1 MSNITAT
8 PKSRNEIM
16 NYASII
22 RKISGISSGYFD
34 VVKFIEF
41 DAYNIFGI
49 DYEIVSDT
57 DRRLESN
64 EFAKFVPSE
73 NKIYLRE
80 SVYNRATDNIGQDRF
95 TLAHELGHA
104 LFHKK
109 QALSR
114 SVCKPPTY
122 MDPEW
127 QANEFASHVLCP
139 LSEIVDLGTYDI
151 METYGVSKQVANI
164 QLKKLEVILC

>member
-16 NYASII
+16 KYANII
-22 RKISGISSGYFD
+22 RKMAGISNGYFD
-34 VVKFIEF
+34 VVGFIERE
-41 DAYNIFGI
+41 AYSIFGI
-49 DYEIVSDT
+49 DYEIVENSDG
-57 DRRLESN
+57 RLEAN

-80 SVYNRATDNIGQDRF
+80 SVYIRATNNVGQDRF

-114 SVCKPPTY
+114 SYYKPPAY

-139 LSEIVDLGTYDI
+139 LNEIAEMGTLEI
-151 METYGVSKQVANI
+151 MQTYHVSKQVANI
-164 QLKKLEVILC
+164 QLDKIGV